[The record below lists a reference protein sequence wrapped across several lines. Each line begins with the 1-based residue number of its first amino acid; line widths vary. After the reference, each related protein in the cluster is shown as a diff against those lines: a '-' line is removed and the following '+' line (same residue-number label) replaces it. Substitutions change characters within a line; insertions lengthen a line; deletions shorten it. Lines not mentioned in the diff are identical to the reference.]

1 MAHQLV
7 SKAARAFPVL
17 MESKPGSRSLFCRVS
32 GPLRQ
37 RLRGETITG
46 VHLSWKRSSKAF
58 VPFATRF
65 LLIAGIAAMAWLTAI
80 VPVKAQ
86 DWTPR
91 EAELQDRIARLEA
104 ALQDLQSKVYSVE
117 TTGPD
122 VPYEDR
128 NYDDATVYPDSYASG
143 EGGVNLAVRLD
154 TIELEMQRLTGRLE
168 QLAYRLDQ
176 QSRDLDALS
185 QAVQLTAA
193 NSGGYNGSYTDDV
206 DMNAP
211 VTDVRTLDSGAYSG
225 EGPLPDASTVNS
237 DGANSDGTSSDMNVD
252 TYARDPG
259 GETGAPQ
266 DLTLPILPDDPGAA
280 YSMAY
285 QSLLDGRYSE
295 AEAGFQAFLQKF
307 PDDERAP
314 DAQFRLGE
322 IYLVTGAYGDA
333 ATAFIAHIQSWPQDI
348 RAPESYLKLGTS
360 FARAGKKKEACQ
372 VFGALKT
379 KYPKASRSVL
389 QRLSI
394 ERDRAGC

>member
-1 MAHQLV
+1 MAHQSV
-7 SKAARAFPVL
+7 SKAASVRFA
-17 MESKPGSRSLFCRVS
+17 
-32 GPLRQ
+32 PLP
-37 RLRGETITG
+37 
-46 VHLSWKRSSKAF
+46 A
-58 VPFATRF
+58 RF
-65 LLIAGIAAMAWLTAI
+65 LLLALMAAVFLLAALAPAG
-80 VPVKAQ
+80 AQ
-86 DWTPR
+86 EWTPR

-117 TTGPD
+117 TPGPE

-128 NYDDATVYPDSYASG
+128 NYSGAGAYPDSYASG

-154 TIELEMQRLTGRLE
+154 TIELEMQRLTGRME

-176 QSRDLDALS
+176 QSRDIDALT

-193 NSGGYNGSYTDDV
+193 NSGGYNDSYTDDA

-211 VTDVRTLDSGAYSG
+211 VSNVRTLDSGAYSG
-225 EGPLPDASTVNS
+225 EGPLPEASSGSS
-237 DGANSDGTSSDMNVD
+237 DTAGSDMNVD

-266 DLTLPILPDDPGAA
+266 DLTLPMLPDDPGAA

-295 AEAGFQAFLQKF
+295 AESGFQAFLQKF

-333 ATAFIAHIQSWPQDI
+333 ATAFIAHIQTWPNDI

-360 FARAGKKKEACQ
+360 FARAGKKQEACQ
-372 VFGALKT
+372 VFSALKT

>member
-1 MAHQLV
+1 MAHQLL
-7 SKAARAFPVL
+7 SKAASVRFAPFPA
-17 MESKPGSRSLFCRVS
+17 RF
-32 GPLRQ
+32 
-37 RLRGETITG
+37 
-46 VHLSWKRSSKAF
+46 
-58 VPFATRF
+58 F
-65 LLIAGIAAMAWLTAI
+65 LLTAMAAVFLLTALA
-80 VPVKAQ
+80 PVQAQ

-117 TTGPD
+117 TPGPQI
-122 VPYEDR
+122 PYEDR
-128 NYDDATVYPDSYASG
+128 NYDSTEVYPDSYASG
-143 EGGVNLAVRLD
+143 EGGANLAVRLD

-176 QSRDLDALS
+176 QSRDIDALT

-193 NSGGYNGSYTDDV
+193 NSGGYDDAHA
-206 DMNAP
+206 DDRGMNEP
-211 VTDVRTLDSGAYSG
+211 VTDVRRLDSGAYSS
-225 EGPLPDASTVNS
+225 EGPLPDADSVGQDGGNS
-237 DGANSDGTSSDMNVD
+237 DAAGSDMDVD

-259 GETGAPQ
+259 GQTGAPQ
-266 DLTLPILPDDPGAA
+266 DLRLPILPDDPGAA

-295 AEAGFQAFLQKF
+295 AESGFLAFLQKF

-333 ATAFIAHIQSWPQDI
+333 ATAFITHIQTWPNDI

-389 QRLSI
+389 QRLAI
-394 ERDRAGC
+394 ESDRAGC